1 MNTNVSILL
10 VEDDSFISGMYQTK
24 LSSMGFQ
31 VEIKE
36 DGISAWERL
45 QQDPLPNLVLL
56 DVVLPKKDG
65 FEILE
70 GLRTNK
76 RTKDLPVIL
85 LTNLGQKPDV
95 ERGIKLGADDYI
107 IKAHYTPSE
116 VVEKI
121 QKLLSSHNNPESK
134 ENDQP
139 SAK

>member
-1 MNTNVSILL
+1 MDKNILIYL

-24 LSSMGFQ
+24 LKSVGYT
-31 VEIKE
+31 VEIAT
-36 DGISAWERL
+36 DGESAWNRL
-45 QQDPLPNLVLL
+45 QQDPLPDLVLL

-70 GLRTNK
+70 DLRKNDK
-76 RTKDLPVIL
+76 TKDLAVIL

-116 VVEKI
+116 VMEKI
-121 QKLLSSHNNPESK
+121 EKVLQGKN
-134 ENDQP
+134 QP
-139 SAK
+139 ST

>member
-1 MNTNVSILL
+1 MTNPNLSILL

-24 LSSMGFQ
+24 LTNLGYR
-31 VEIKE
+31 VELID
-36 DGISAWERL
+36 DGEAASNRL
-45 QQDPLPNLVLL
+45 AQEPLPDLLLL

-70 GLRTNK
+70 DLRQDE
-76 RTKDLPVIL
+76 RTQKLPVIL

-107 IKAHYTPSE
+107 IKAHYTPTE

-121 QKLLSSHNNPESK
+121 TKVLADRASQ
-134 ENDQP
+134 
-139 SAK
+139 

>member
-1 MNTNVSILL
+1 MAEQTTSIVL

-24 LSSMGFQ
+24 LSSLGFA
-31 VEIKE
+31 VEVIDNGE
-36 DGISAWERL
+36 AAAERL
-45 QQDPLPNLVLL
+45 AKDPLPDLILL

-70 GLRTNK
+70 ELRGSE
-76 RTKDLPVIL
+76 RTKNTPVIL

-107 IKAHYTPSE
+107 IKAHYTPTE

-121 QKLLSSHNNPESK
+121 TKVLDEKRATPPN
-134 ENDQP
+134 
-139 SAK
+139 